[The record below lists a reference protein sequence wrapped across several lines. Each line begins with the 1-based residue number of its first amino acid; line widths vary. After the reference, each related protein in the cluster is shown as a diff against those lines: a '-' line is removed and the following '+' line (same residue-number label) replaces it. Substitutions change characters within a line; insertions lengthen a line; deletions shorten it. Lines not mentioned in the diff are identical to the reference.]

1 MAYSTK
7 VPDSDA
13 KQWYR
18 GGFRSV
24 SLPTIYVVDK
34 AVRDSL
40 TKDNKGESSPEAGW
54 EKIGFFTSNVTA
66 TRFQLKQLQ
75 NDPDYKDQVSK
86 GFYSTGNT
94 DSEEQILEEFAGN
107 MSKTPKDKAVQRKVI
122 NSYYKKGKDSTE
134 RVGGEDPNS
143 ENAVMQHDF
152 MEIDKGNAALINGD
166 MIARTVDDTSLGGN
180 DAINCY
186 WSYNEDDDIVHPQTA
201 YNRSM
206 ADNTGCQLLG
216 MGRVY
221 AENINRYQQIL
232 YINFGLPV
240 YKGSIMSMFGGSSV
254 RARLI
259 NKGNTISASAGNLL
273 GTIFSVAL
281 AIPMLPLYG
290 IMALTDL
297 FNDYPVSKYFEHRTA
312 MPMYYKFCNMLI
324 GHMAVNLGLYRATE
338 EALEDIQKGF
348 QKALSVT
355 TKIVTFGMVDYEE
368 SEPVKVNAKK
378 QDNSLIPQGN
388 ALYDKTNVGV
398 PEILR
403 NGPDMLAIM
412 YKRSLRLRAF
422 NGLLK
427 DDPALAPERFETT
440 DAKLKNWIESSEA
453 PYEREYMEALTLM
466 QQKQNEISK
475 LKAQDAT
482 KNKAAIEAAE
492 ADLKKL
498 QEMADQLKGKN
509 GDLNGALSRWGS
521 GAAWS
526 NLFGMM
532 DNSGLQLI
540 DYIGFRV
547 EKSTAVSETVSNTT
561 GPMEIAGQINGMAQ
575 QAMNRE
581 SSIMGSF
588 RNMTGVKQVA
598 DFVEGFVSNIV
609 DTLGAGNAF
618 NVVTGNGFSD
628 IPERWTSSS
637 FSRSYSV
644 ELQLRTRYGDAVS
657 WLQSVGIPL
666 ACILAG
672 GMPRGIGG
680 AMYTSPF
687 LVRCYCKGMFSIPTG
702 IIESISMTRGG
713 AEFGWSINRLPLSI
727 DVNITLKDLSPI
739 LYIGMDNDMNSSMDE
754 YMSTLT
760 GLGLYER
767 TFIFSKFTRRLNRAL
782 LLKRNTIANPLWWG
796 NNIGNNGLVRAIAT
810 IKSPFDRTKNN

>member
-1 MAYSTK
+1 MAYQTK

-13 KQWYR
+13 RQWYR

-24 SLPTIYVVDK
+24 ALPTIYIVDK
-34 AVRDSL
+34 NVRGSL
-40 TKDNKGESSPEAGW
+40 TSKDGNSGTPEQAW
-54 EKIGFFTSNVTA
+54 EKIGFFTSNISA
-66 TRFQLKQLQ
+66 TRFQLKELQ
-75 NDPDYKDQVSK
+75 KDPDYQEQVK
-86 GFYSTGNT
+86 NGFYASNK
-94 DSEEQILEEFAGN
+94 DSEDAIIEEMAGN
-107 MSKTPKDKAVQRKVI
+107 MKATPADEAVKREI
-122 NSYYKKGKDSTE
+122 YNTYYKKEGNDSTV
-134 RVGGEDPNS
+134 RVGGEDPNAS
-143 ENAVMQHDF
+143 QMQH
-152 MEIDKGNAALINGD
+152 EYKTVDKGNAALINGD
-166 MIARTVDDTSLGGN
+166 MIERTVDDTSLGGN

-201 YNRSM
+201 YNRSV
-206 ADNTGCQLLG
+206 ADNTGCKLQG

-221 AENINRYQQIL
+221 SENINRYQQIL
-232 YINFGLPV
+232 FMNFGLPV
-240 YKGSIMSMFGGSSV
+240 YKGSIMSMFGGSSA

-259 NKGNTISASAGNLL
+259 NKGNTISASAGNLV

-281 AIPMLPLYG
+281 AIPLLPLYG
-290 IMALTDL
+290 LMALTDL

-312 MPMYYKFCNMLI
+312 MPLYYKFCNILI

-338 EALEDIQKGF
+338 DALKDLKQMGHNLWAGVKTVTSFGTIPYNPEKAED
-348 QKALSVT
+348 
-355 TKIVTFGMVDYEE
+355 
-368 SEPVKVNAKK
+368 VNKK
-378 QDNSLIPQGN
+378 KSDNSLLPT
-388 ALYDKTNVGV
+388 AKYLYDKTNVGV
-398 PEILR
+398 PAILR

-412 YKRSLRLRAF
+412 YERSRRLRLF
-422 NGLLK
+422 NKILQN
-427 DDPALAPERFETT
+427 DPSMSEDRFRTT
-440 DAKLKNWIESSEA
+440 DATLKDWIDNSQVPHEQ
-453 PYEREYMEALTLM
+453 EYMDTITM
-466 QQKQNEISK
+466 IQQYQHQVSK
-475 LKAQDAT
+475 LKADDAT
-482 KNKAAIEAAE
+482 KNKSKISELESKVAELQKKIEGYKNEAA
-492 ADLKKL
+492 
-498 QEMADQLKGKN
+498 GY
-509 GDLNGALSRWGS
+509 NGALSRWGK
-521 GAAWS
+521 GQTWS

-547 EKSTAVSETVSNTT
+547 EKSTGVSETVSNTT

-575 QAMNRE
+575 QSMNRD

-588 RNMTGVKQVA
+588 RNMTGVKQVW
-598 DFVEGFVSNIV
+598 DFAEGFISNIA

-618 NVVTGNGFSD
+618 NVVCGNGFSD
-628 IPERWTSSS
+628 IPERWQSSS

-644 ELQLRTRYGDAVS
+644 ELQLRARYGDPVS

-680 AMYTSPF
+680 SMYTSPF

-713 AEFGWSINRLPLSI
+713 SEFGWTVSRLPLAI

-739 LYIGMDNDMNSSMDE
+739 LYIGIDNDMNASMDE

-767 TFIFSKFTRRLNRAL
+767 TFIFTRWMRRMNRAL

-796 NNIGNNGLVRAIAT
+796 NNMGNTGIVRAIMT
-810 IKSPFDRTKNN
+810 FRSPWDRTKNI